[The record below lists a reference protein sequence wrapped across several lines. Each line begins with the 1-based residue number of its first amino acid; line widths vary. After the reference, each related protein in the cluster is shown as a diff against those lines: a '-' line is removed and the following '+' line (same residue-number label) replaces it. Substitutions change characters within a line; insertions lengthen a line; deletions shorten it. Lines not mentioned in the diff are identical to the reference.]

1 MGDSNAW
8 DMLEHEQERKASTP
22 RRSDS
27 QQMIKIDDVELQ
39 ALGLAKEDIAE
50 EAERQRAESRR
61 RSKSPALETI
71 RKASIHVLQKLGALP
86 KRKDPTFPLYKDT
99 EMDTI
104 PLETCCRRPREF
116 FQEPKPFSF
125 RDLGRV
131 LLPATETKQE
141 KCAYLF
147 RGASLEETDHRDTIT
162 EISRLPEYDPFCPI
176 HGSRRRFA
184 RRQHLV
190 TMQHLM
196 TSVDQDDAPE
206 SAGYLYNQDFLAKI
220 IRKKKRAMLSG
231 NEKIKVGK
239 VMQKIRSNLLIIS
252 VAFLFLFSALNGLSN
267 LQTSVN
273 NELGADSLAVLYLSL
288 AVSSLF
294 VPTYMINRLGC
305 KLTLI
310 TAMSVYVFYM
320 AVNIR
325 PSYSSLIPASVL
337 AGVAG
342 SCLWG
347 AKCAYITE
355 MGTRYAHVNIES
367 QNTVIVRFFGYFF
380 MIVHSGQVFGN
391 LLSSFILTAAMKTPD
406 PVDKV
411 YPTCGHSFPSNISEL
426 TEIAAQNL
434 QRPNQRVYL
443 SVCLTYL
450 ACAIV
455 AVMIVSMFL
464 NALHRDVVNRGKA
477 PIFDAPILK
486 QTWKNCRNPKIML
499 LVPLTVFNGVEQA
512 FVIGIFTKSFVAC
525 GLGVSQIGFVCTAF
539 GISDAICS
547 LVFGPLIKLFGR
559 MPLFV
564 FGAVNNMLMIVTLMI
579 WPLNPADKAIL
590 YVAATVWGMADG
602 VWNTQI
608 NGFWVAL
615 VGRQS
620 LDLAFTNYRFWESIG
635 LAAGFAMSR
644 LFSVEA
650 VLLILFCLLLLGMV
664 GYCAIEAYDDV
675 SSYCTKLLGALYMKK
690 VDGTKSELSL
700 ISPNVY

>member
-1 MGDSNAW
+1 
-8 DMLEHEQERKASTP
+8 
-22 RRSDS
+22 
-27 QQMIKIDDVELQ
+27 MIKIDDVELQ

-104 PLETCCRRPREF
+104 PLETCCRRLVTIFETQPREF

-411 YPTCGHSFPSNISEL
+411 YPT
-426 TEIAAQNL
+426 
-434 QRPNQRVYL
+434 
-443 SVCLTYL
+443 
-450 ACAIV
+450 
-455 AVMIVSMFL
+455 
-464 NALHRDVVNRGKA
+464 
-477 PIFDAPILK
+477 
-486 QTWKNCRNPKIML
+486 
-499 LVPLTVFNGVEQA
+499 
-512 FVIGIFTKSFVAC
+512 
-525 GLGVSQIGFVCTAF
+525 
-539 GISDAICS
+539 
-547 LVFGPLIKLFGR
+547 
-559 MPLFV
+559 
-564 FGAVNNMLMIVTLMI
+564 
-579 WPLNPADKAIL
+579 
-590 YVAATVWGMADG
+590 
-602 VWNTQI
+602 
-608 NGFWVAL
+608 
-615 VGRQS
+615 
-620 LDLAFTNYRFWESIG
+620 
-635 LAAGFAMSR
+635 
-644 LFSVEA
+644 
-650 VLLILFCLLLLGMV
+650 
-664 GYCAIEAYDDV
+664 
-675 SSYCTKLLGALYMKK
+675 
-690 VDGTKSELSL
+690 
-700 ISPNVY
+700 